1 MVVIKSRNDMRFV
14 VGVIWIISFV
24 VMWNIF
30 NVLLPKNEFKIQL
43 NQIEESVSK
52 KDWNQARKSMVQLKN
67 IYNRNR
73 IFIQANNATEIL
85 TTFNYTMG
93 QLDVSIQHEQN
104 AALEY
109 IGGLKSSLNLV
120 MRPFSGP

>member
-1 MVVIKSRNDMRFV
+1 MRFV